1 MKLRTMRSRAVRGQA
16 LRIAIVFALLA
27 GALFP
32 LYFLVFT
39 SFKTVVEFGENYFLP
54 PLHGFQWD
62 NWLSVMPSVIRPA
75 ANSTSIV
82 LWTAGLVLLVVT
94 PAAYAFSWHRFPGK
108 ERLFTATIVIMMLP
122 SVLTFVPQFILV
134 KNLGLLDTQ
143 PAVILPFVAG
153 NIGMGLFLLRI
164 FFQALPLELVEAA
177 RIDGASELQVLVRI
191 ILPLSVPSLTTVAV
205 LVVVGAWNNF
215 LWPLVTLPS
224 ESNRVASVA
233 VTFFAGDPQYGNDLP
248 LLMSAYLVS
257 SLPLIVIL
265 GGLLRYFMAGATA
278 GAVKG

>member
-1 MKLRTMRSRAVRGQA
+1 MKLKTMRSRTVGGQA

-32 LYFLVFT
+32 LYFLVIT
-39 SFKTVVEFGENYFLP
+39 SLKSVVEFGENYFLP
-54 PLHGFQWD
+54 PLHGVQWD
-62 NWLSVMPSVIRPA
+62 NWREVIPGVARPA
-75 ANSTSIV
+75 ANSTSIA

-108 ERLFTATIVIMMLP
+108 ERLFTAAIVIMMLP

-143 PAVILPFVAG
+143 PAVILPFVAA
-153 NIGMGLFLLRI
+153 NIGMGLFLLRT

-177 RIDGASELQVLVRI
+177 RIDGASELQVLGRI
-191 ILPLSVPSLTTVAV
+191 VLPLSVPSLITVAV

-233 VTFFAGDPQYGNDLP
+233 ATFFAGDPQFGNNLP
-248 LLMSAYLVS
+248 VVMAAYVVS

>member
-1 MKLRTMRSRAVRGQA
+1 MMFRTMKSRTVGGQVV
-16 LRIAIVFALLA
+16 RIAIVSALLV
-27 GALFP
+27 GTLFP
-32 LYFLVFT
+32 LYFLMIT
-39 SFKTVVEFGENYFLP
+39 SVKSVPDFGKNYFLP
-54 PLHGFQWD
+54 PLQGIQWQ
-62 NWLSVMPSVIRPA
+62 NWLQVIPSTIQPA
-75 ANSTSIV
+75 ENSTSIA

-108 ERLFTATIVIMMLP
+108 EFLFTTAIVIMMLP

-153 NIGMGLFLLRI
+153 NIGLGLFLLRT
-164 FFQALPLELVEAA
+164 FFKALPVELVEAA
-177 RIDGASELQVLVRI
+177 RIDGASELQVLGRI
-191 ILPLSVPSLTTVAV
+191 ILPLSVPSLITVAV

-233 VTFFAGDPQYGNDLP
+233 ATFFAGNPQFGTNFP
-248 LLMSAYLVS
+248 LLMAAYVVS

>member
-1 MKLRTMRSRAVRGQA
+1 MKANTFAGQ
-16 LRIAIVFALLA
+16 LIRIAVVVVLLA

-32 LYFLVFT
+32 LYFLVVT
-39 SFKTVVEFGENYFLP
+39 SFKTEDEFGSNYFLP
-54 PLHGFQWD
+54 PLHGIQWD
-62 NWLSVMPSVIRPA
+62 NWLKVIPTVMQPA

-82 LWTAGLVLLVVT
+82 FWTAGLVLLVVT

-108 ERLFTATIVIMMLP
+108 ERLFTVAIVIMMLP

-134 KNLGLLDTQ
+134 KDLGLLDTQ

-153 NIGMGLFLLRI
+153 NIGLGLYLLRT
-164 FFQALPLELVEAA
+164 FFQALPVELVEAA
-177 RIDGASELQVLVRI
+177 RIDGASELQVLARVV
-191 ILPLSVPSLTTVAV
+191 LPLSVPSLITVAV
-205 LVVVGAWNNF
+205 LVIVNAWNNF

-233 VTFFAGDPQYGNDLP
+233 ATFFSGNPQFGNDFP
-248 LLMSAYLVS
+248 LLMAAYLVS
-257 SLPLIVIL
+257 SLPLIVII

>member
-1 MKLRTMRSRAVRGQA
+1 MKSKTLKSRTFRGQA
-16 LRIAIVFALLA
+16 VRISIVFVLLT

-32 LYFLVFT
+32 LYFLVIT
-39 SFKTVVEFGENYFLP
+39 SLKTVVEFGENYFLP

-62 NWLSVMPSVIRPA
+62 NWVSVLPGVLRPA

-94 PAAYAFSWHRFPGK
+94 PAAYVFSWHRFPGK

-134 KNLGLLDTQ
+134 KDLGLLDTQ

-164 FFQALPLELVEAA
+164 FFQALPVELVEAA
-177 RIDGASELQVLVRI
+177 RIDGASEMQVLGRI
-191 ILPLSVPSLTTVAV
+191 ILPLSVPSLITVAV
-205 LVVVGAWNNF
+205 LVIVGAWNNF

-224 ESNRVASVA
+224 QSNRVASVA
-233 VTFFAGDPQYGNDLP
+233 ATFFAGDPQYGNDLP
-248 LLMSAYLVS
+248 RLMAAYVVS
-257 SLPLIVIL
+257 SLPLILIL
-265 GGLLRYFMAGATA
+265 SGLLRYFMAGATA